1 MFENAPVIDGHMYF
15 NTWRKGVDKF
25 VFVTP
30 LDLNFDVYPVALFEA
45 GACEEVTGYL
55 VCENAHPDSDDAPME
70 DVAAYIGEDGTDDGN
85 TKHRAF
91 GSVFGVAS
99 ASETAHVDYLGNL
112 EEDGYDNDVRD
123 VDTNLN
129 NMWFLWEEETK
140 QVSSE

>member
-1 MFENAPVIDGHMYF
+1 M
-15 NTWRKGVDKF
+15 
-25 VFVTP
+25 TP

-45 GACEEVTGYL
+45 GACEEVAGYL
-55 VCENAHPDSDDAPME
+55 VRENTHPNSDDAPME
-70 DVAAYIGEDGTDDGN
+70 DVAAYIREDGTDDGY

-112 EEDGYDNDVRD
+112 EEDGYDDDVGD
-123 VDTNLN
+123 VHTNLN
-129 NMWFLWEEETK
+129 NVWLLWKEESK